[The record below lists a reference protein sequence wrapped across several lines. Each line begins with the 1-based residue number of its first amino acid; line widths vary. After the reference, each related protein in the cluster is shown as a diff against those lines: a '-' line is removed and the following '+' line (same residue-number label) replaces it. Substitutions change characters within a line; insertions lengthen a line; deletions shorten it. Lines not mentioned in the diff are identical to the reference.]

1 MKKKIELKDL
11 KVQSFVTSL
20 DNDERQTVKGGAK
33 ITDDN
38 RICNQTSL
46 TPTCQTACFVC
57 GGATQAPNC

>member
-20 DNDERQTVKGGAK
+20 DKDERQTVKGGAK
-33 ITDDN
+33 ISN
-38 RICNQTSL
+38 GNGICNQTSL

-57 GGATQAPNC
+57 PGMTQAPNC